1 MPIEELSNPSTNLST
16 VNQSVIDRSIY
27 SNPRSTAA
35 RSAQEF
41 EYALEVFF
49 EDVPEDRRAQRELAG
64 FTARL
69 LNLSISHQSITRSVD
84 QKIN

>member
-41 EYALEVFF
+41 EYAVEVFF
-49 EDVPEDRRAQRELAG
+49 NVSEDRRTQRE
-64 FTARL
+64 F
-69 LNLSISHQSITRSVD
+69 V
-84 QKIN
+84 